1 MKGSSFKQQE
11 EKMLCINGLVVRRKH
26 TAHNLDTKMKMKK
39 KQPTKRN
46 CERREKKI
54 YILKTSVCVC
64 VMVFFTHSLR
74 QRLCTTVC
82 ACVCVCFNANKSIT
96 HVLDVSHLIQ
106 LNDEH
111 NHSNQYMYMPI
122 LGLVAQ
128 PKYFGNNSVCHRY
141 LRMRECTPFL

>member
-1 MKGSSFKQQE
+1 MKGSRFKQQE
-11 EKMLCINGLVVRRKH
+11 EKMLCINGSVVRRKH

-39 KQPTKRN
+39 KKQPTKRN
-46 CERREKKI
+46 CERREK

-64 VMVFFTHSLR
+64 VMVFFSLIVFDKDYAR
-74 QRLCTTVC
+74 RCVR
-82 ACVCVCFNANKSIT
+82 VCVCFNANKSIT

-111 NHSNQYMYMPI
+111 NRSNQYMYMPI

-128 PKYFGNNSVCHRY
+128 PKYFGNNVIDI
-141 LRMRECTPFL
+141 